1 MEEKVLKRW
10 LLWISISFLSVT
22 IGSPIM
28 VYTLTKDIKIA
39 LFVFGGFGILCFLAY
54 FLHKIEDSY
63 ISSIV
68 VQLSNLIDILVELE
82 EKEIFPDNEE
92 TILSK
97 LQSKVIKLMKILKNQ
112 SERNRQEHENIKTL
126 VSDISHQLKTP
137 ISNLKMY
144 GEFLADESV
153 SEEQHKEYINIIRMS
168 VKRLQFL
175 SENMIKVSR
184 LESGLIHLNMRKQSI
199 NETALKAVK
208 DIYPKAKQKGVI
220 IEYEEQSQIQLYHD
234 RNWSAEAIFNL
245 LDNAV
250 KYGKKGNKTKLTI
263 KRLGMFV
270 EVSVEDE
277 NGAIPRTEQNKIFKR
292 FYRGSHSTLQE
303 GIGIGLYLSS
313 EIAIK
318 QGGYVKLKTTK
329 YGNIFSILFY
339 IKTNSSF

>member
-1 MEEKVLKRW
+1 MEEKVFKRW

-22 IGSPIM
+22 TGISIM
-28 VYTLTKDIKIA
+28 VYTLTQDIKIA
-39 LFVFGGFGILCFLAY
+39 VLVLGGLGILCFLAY
-54 FLHKIEDSY
+54 LLHKIEDSY
-63 ISSIV
+63 ISSIAI
-68 VQLSNLIDILVELE
+68 QLSNLIDILVELE
-82 EKEIFPDNEE
+82 EKEIFPENED

-97 LQSKVIKLMKILKNQ
+97 LQSKVIRLMKILKNQ

-126 VSDISHQLKTP
+126 VSDISHQLKAP

-153 SEEQHKEYINIIRMS
+153 SEEQHKEYINIIQMS

-175 SENMIKVSR
+175 SESMIKISR
-184 LESGLIHLNMRKQSI
+184 LEGGLIHLDMRKQSI
-199 NETALKAVK
+199 NETALKAIK
-208 DIYPKAKQKGVI
+208 DIYPKAKQKGVV

-250 KYGKKGNKTKLTI
+250 KYGQKGNKIKLTI

-277 NGAIPRTEQNKIFKR
+277 NGSIPRTEQNKIFKR
-292 FYRGSHSTLQE
+292 FYRGSNSTLQE

-313 EIAIK
+313 KIAIK

-329 YGNIFSILFY
+329 YSNIFSILFY
-339 IKTNSSF
+339 IKKNSSF